1 MPFYTYILKSKI
13 KDKYY
18 IGSCEDLSLRLER
31 HNSGNS
37 RSTKGYLPWEVVY
50 SEEYQTKSEAL
61 KREYYIKR
69 QKSKDFIKRLINSGG
84 RPD

>member
-1 MPFYTYILKSKI
+1 MYYTYILKSKV
-13 KDKYY
+13 KDTYY
-18 IGSCEDLSLRLER
+18 IGSCSNLNLRLER

-37 RSTKGYLPWEVVY
+37 RSTKAFSPWEIVY
-50 SEEYQTKSEAL
+50 FEEFENKKDAM

-69 QKSKDFIKRLINSGG
+69 QKSKKYIENLINSEG